1 MILCVNGGLMF
12 SWFSLHYSHTNTHM
26 IVWDNQKKT
35 PSLTMTMAYM
45 IYLHQFFSVL
55 VRLVGRSV
63 DHHQTT
69 YLFHHNISIVML
81 CYYRLVI
88 FLNFFSSVLVFSLFT
103 IYCYVQEWR
112 EKNVCGGHHHTFWW
126 PFYPDD
132 DDDDDDGPLLPRKKY
147 KEKLNL

>member
-1 MILCVNGGLMF
+1 MILCVNAGLMF

-103 IYCYVQEWR
+103 IYCYVHEIKCLRWSSSYILMAILSR
-112 EKNVCGGHHHTFWW
+112 WW
-126 PFYPDD
+126 WWWWSIITT
-132 DDDDDDGPLLPRKKY
+132 KKI
-147 KEKLNL
+147 